1 MTAVVTPLF
10 HNNIAQT
17 VYDEIQ
23 NRTAIYHYFI
33 GQTLEWEN
41 EEEPPIPQSMASY
54 ENEVRNNIIQTKQIQ
69 INDVSLVIPRIN
81 WSSGVIY
88 DMYDDTISSTNP
100 AASGATSLKESNFY
114 VVTEDFNIYKCLF
127 NNDGGVSTVEPS
139 GTGYSPF
146 ETLDGYIWKF
156 IAFIPLGLRNKF
168 MTNAFIPISKSVK
181 NQYYSQG
188 TITGYN
194 ILDGG
199 QNYNPEETY
208 LVIEG
213 DGYGPSNKKLSTE
226 VTYEVTVKSGTNNYG
241 FGNKFYLNNQ
251 VSPNLI
257 LIEGNTYVFDQSDPS
272 NLNHSLKFS
281 TTPNGI
287 HNGGV
292 EYILGVIEV
301 GSPGTPG
308 AYIQITPP
316 VGVNDLY
323 YYCANHSGMGAKSN
337 TIFSAGEEGQADI
350 DLLIENGTITGL
362 IINDGGYGYT
372 DANAKITK
380 GPSDSG
386 SGANI
391 VFNLSRGDL
400 NTQQANV
407 ELLSENGSLSHIM
420 IEDSG
425 LNYTS
430 VSILILGDGE
440 GAQAEALLNANGGID
455 KVVITNYG
463 QGYSYATATISG
475 NGSGAG
481 AKLRPI
487 ISPKGGH
494 GSNAPEELFAE
505 TLCFYTS
512 FESELVQ
519 GHIINNDYRQIG
531 IIKNLSQFNSR
542 YNKFISNIGAATFAV
557 QGTFLSSNF
566 VIDSTIG
573 TEGLTKTFKV
583 ISSQDNLMLL
593 QSSDDSVVLPGD
605 ILYNSDLSS
614 SFVVT
619 SVENPTINKFSGNML
634 YIDNK
639 LAFTPSD
646 QQSVIFRTF
655 IKF

>member
-23 NRTAIYHYFI
+23 NRTAVYHYFI

-41 EEEPPIPQSMASY
+41 EEEPPVPQDMLSY
-54 ENEVRNNIIQTKQIQ
+54 ENDVRNNIIQTKQIQ

-146 ETLDGYIWKF
+146 ETPDGYIWKF
-156 IAFIPLGLRNKF
+156 IMFIPLGLRNKF
-168 MTNAFIPISKSVK
+168 MTGAFIPVSKSLK

-199 QNYNPEETY
+199 QDYNPEETY

-213 DGYGPSNKKLSTE
+213 DGSGPSNQNLSTE
-226 VTYEVTVKSGTNNYG
+226 TTYEVTVKSGTNDYG

-251 VSPNLI
+251 VSPNLS
-257 LIEGNTYVFDQSDPS
+257 LVEGNTYVFDQSDSS
-272 NLNHSLKFS
+272 NLNHPLKFS
-281 TTPNGI
+281 TTPNGT

-292 EYILGVIEV
+292 EYTTGVVEV
-301 GSPGTPG
+301 GSPGTTG

-316 VGVNDLY
+316 EGVSTLY
-323 YYCANHSGMGAKSN
+323 YYCENHSGMGGQAE
-337 TIFSAGEEGQADI
+337 TLFSAGEDGQADI
-350 DLLIENGTITGL
+350 DLVIENGSITGL

-372 DANAKITK
+372 DANAKVTK
-380 GPSDSG
+380 GPLDPG
-386 SGANI
+386 TGANI
-391 VFNLSRGDL
+391 VFNLSEGDL

-407 ELLSENGSLSHIM
+407 ELLAENGSLSHIV

-425 LNYTS
+425 FGYTS
-430 VSILILGDGE
+430 AGITILGDGE
-440 GAQAEALLNANGGID
+440 GATAEASLNANGEID
-455 KVVITNYG
+455 KVIITNYG
-463 QGYSYATATISG
+463 SGYSYATITISG
-475 NGSGAG
+475 DGSNAN
-481 AKLRPI
+481 LRPI

-512 FESELVQ
+512 FENELVQ
-519 GHIINNDYRQIG
+519 GYAINNDYRQIG
-531 IIKNLSQFNSR
+531 IIKNLAQFDSL
-542 YNKFISNIGAATFAV
+542 YNKFVSNIGAATFAV
-557 QGTFLSSNF
+557 QGAFLANDF

-573 TEGLTKTFKV
+573 TEGLAKTFKV
-583 ISSQDNLMLL
+583 ISSQDNSMLL
-593 QSSDDSVVLPGD
+593 QSTSGSAILPGD
-605 ILYNSDLSS
+605 ILYNSNLSS
-614 SFVVT
+614 NFAVT
-619 SVENPTINKFSGNML
+619 SVEDPTINKFSGNML

-646 QQSVIFRTF
+646 QQFVIFRTF